1 MAESLSEGKEKSKS
15 LTEDFQK
22 LKQMYQEVYDH
33 FYEKIE
39 PILTNVKLFGQKEH
53 LVKIQEEFNQLKI
66 LEDIIASTLWIY
78 YPAEL
83 GIILKN
89 ETLHEFFDQDS
100 VRFL

>member
-1 MAESLSEGKEKSKS
+1 MKK
-15 LTEDFQK
+15 
-22 LKQMYQEVYDH
+22 
-33 FYEKIE
+33 
-39 PILTNVKLFGQKEH
+39 
-53 LVKIQEEFNQLKI
+53 QEEFNQLKI
-66 LEDIIASTLWIY
+66 LEDINASTLWIY